1 MKVEQFNPI
10 IKIIWYLVFGIGYLL
25 LYIDYFSPT
34 EWGKKRNTAITARRL
49 RAKHL
54 WGPINAL
61 VIWFL
66 LFIFL
71 IP

>member
-1 MKVEQFNPI
+1 MKVEQFNPV

-25 LYIDYFSPT
+25 LYIDYFYPT
-34 EWGKKRNTAITARRL
+34 EWGKKRNTSITARRL

-54 WGPINAL
+54 WGPVNAL

-66 LFIFL
+66 LFAFL